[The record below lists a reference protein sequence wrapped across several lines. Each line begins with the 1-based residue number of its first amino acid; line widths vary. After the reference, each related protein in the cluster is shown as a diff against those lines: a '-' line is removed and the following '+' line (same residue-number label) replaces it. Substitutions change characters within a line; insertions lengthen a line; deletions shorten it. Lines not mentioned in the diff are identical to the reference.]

1 MKENETG
8 TGINGPTPIQSAPH
22 HSSLSTHHSSLITH
36 HSLEVLVCTVADA
49 RAAAA
54 GGASRLE
61 VVREAAMG
69 GLSPALATVAA
80 IQAAVR
86 LPLRVMVRP
95 TPAFRVTAETVDA
108 MAGEARA
115 LQRLGVEGIVLGML
129 CDIPGAEDSGA
140 VTAVDLRALQRVL
153 AAAPDLRATFHRAC
167 EELSDPVTALSELG
181 SCPQVDRVLMS
192 LSNGA
197 GKWEEGVA
205 KLARYATAAPALTWI
220 VGGGLRRGELAPLAR
235 AAIAQGLALVFHVG
249 TAAREPAKPEA
260 KVSAAKVAALVE
272 ELSSSL
278 SAPRE

>member
-1 MKENETG
+1 MKENATG
-8 TGINGPTPIQSAPH
+8 TGINKPTLIQSAPH
-22 HSSLSTHHSSLITH
+22 HSSLTTH

-95 TPAFRVTAETVDA
+95 TPAFRVTAATVDA

-115 LQRLGVEGIVLGML
+115 LQRLGVEGLVLGMV
-129 CDIPGAEDSGA
+129 CDLPAG
-140 VTAVDLRALQRVL
+140 TAVDRRALQRVL

-167 EELSDPVTALSELG
+167 EELSDPGTALRDLV

-192 LSNGA
+192 LSKGRN
-197 GKWEEGVA
+197 WEEGVA
-205 KLARYATAAPALTWI
+205 QLARYAVAAPALTWI
-220 VGGGLRRGELAPLAR
+220 VGGGLRHGDLAPLAR
-235 AAIAQGLALVFHVG
+235 AALARGLPIEFHVG
-249 TAAREPAKPEA
+249 TAARDPAQPDA
-260 KVSAAKVAALVE
+260 AVSVAKVAALVE
-272 ELSSSL
+272 ELSL
-278 SAPRE
+278 RAPEA

>member
-1 MKENETG
+1 MKENATETG
-8 TGINGPTPIQSAPH
+8 IKGPTPIQSAPH

-36 HSLEVLVCTVADA
+36 HSLEVLVCTVDDA
-49 RAAAA
+49 RAAAV
-54 GGASRLE
+54 GGAARLE
-61 VVREAAMG
+61 VVREAARG

-95 TPAFRVTAETVDA
+95 TPAFRVTAATVDA

-115 LQRLGVEGIVLGML
+115 LQRLGVEGLVLGMV
-129 CDIPGAEDSGA
+129 CDLPGAAG
-140 VTAVDLRALQRVL
+140 TAVDRRALQRVL

-167 EELSDPVTALSELG
+167 EELSDPVTALPELG

-192 LSNGA
+192 LSKWA
-197 GKWEEGVA
+197 GNWEAGVA
-205 KLARYATAAPALTWI
+205 TLARYAAAAPALTWI
-220 VGGGLRRGELAPLAR
+220 VGGGLRRGDLAPLAR
-235 AAIAQGLALVFHVG
+235 AARARGLPVEFHVG
-249 TAAREPAKPEA
+249 TAARDPAQPEA

-278 SAPRE
+278 SAPEG